1 MLTFTWWYLVE
12 FCNFYPRLILE
23 TIFPVL
29 TLTQRNYTN
38 MKIYFLENWQL
49 NRKLASPLLPL
60 KVFFPR
66 EKLFPQ
72 WLTLEDSSRNLTSMK
87 VSRIEHSNSPFSFM
101 SWKTL
106 RSSTRATFTNP
117 NFQSFC
123 VRKNVKVEPKIQ
135 I

>member
-60 KVFFPR
+60 KDCPPLPLAISPGRRSSQSDKFESKQNWKIPLAHSLLWA
-66 EKLFPQ
+66 EKN
-72 WLTLEDSSRNLTSMK
+72 E
-87 VSRIEHSNSPFSFM
+87 
-101 SWKTL
+101 
-106 RSSTRATFTNP
+106 SSTRATFTNP
-117 NFQSFC
+117 SFQSFC
-123 VRKNVKVEPKIQ
+123 VRKNFKVQPKIH